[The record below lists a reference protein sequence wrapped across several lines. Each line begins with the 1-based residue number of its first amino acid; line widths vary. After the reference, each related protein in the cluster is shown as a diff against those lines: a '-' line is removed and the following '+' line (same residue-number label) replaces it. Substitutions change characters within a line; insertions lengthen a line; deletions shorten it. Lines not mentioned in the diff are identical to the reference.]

1 MQNDLHHEAFCDFP
15 AGKLVYTASVGICC
29 PPLFIH
35 ASMIH
40 TFEYKSAWL
49 FLISE
54 PAISISLCFI
64 SMWLLAK

>member
-15 AGKLVYTASVGICC
+15 AGKPV
-29 PPLFIH
+29 H

-40 TFEYKSAWL
+40 IFECKSAWL

>member
-15 AGKLVYTASVGICC
+15 AGKPVQYGFSWHLLSSSVHC
-29 PPLFIH
+29 
-35 ASMIH
+35 
-40 TFEYKSAWL
+40 KSAWL